1 MRMQAAGTQCLADS
15 PSRLESCEEWHRKG
29 LKGHWDQFWLEQ
41 NDRYGA
47 NRSMRC
53 ARICKF
59 QGFGIGSHENWGAL
73 KLLFLVAVFLVGSGW
88 ARAGLSGTGVI
99 TLVAGPDS
107 SGNYSYNIALKN
119 TGTTPI
125 SVFWFGGQ
133 PIDTMGDEI
142 DLLLDVPETTSAP
155 SNWYSQ
161 DTGMGGN
168 SGVGVIWGTFTNPI
182 PPGMTVSGFAF
193 TTPDPP
199 DYIIGNSRFYPNVSA
214 RTSTLYINANQ
225 SDPGYVFVVNSAISP
240 AGNVD
245 STQAAEDDQ
254 SKTYAFTVTYTDPV
268 GINAS
273 TIGNANLV
281 VTFPNDSQTQA
292 ATLVSTGLTNG
303 TSVQATYQISFSS
316 NLSSSDDGTYQVRL
330 NANSVKNVSGKA
342 AYPGNIG
349 SFTLPA
355 SGTPTPT
362 PTPTPSPTPTPAPS
376 STPTPTPI
384 GGGGGTTG
392 SARLINISTRAEVG
406 TGANILIPGFVINGN
421 GTETLLIRA
430 DGPALSTFGV
440 SGVLAQPSLSVF
452 DNAGHV
458 IATNT
463 GWGTNSNPSQ
473 IVSAAASV
481 GAFSLTSGSADCALI
496 ASLPAGAYTVQVS
509 GVKNTTGVVLA
520 EVYEVSYSGTR
531 LANIST
537 RALVGTGANI
547 IIPGFVIAGTGSE
560 ELLARG
566 DGPSL
571 TAFGV
576 AGALALP
583 SLSVFNN
590 AGTVVASN
598 TGWGTG
604 SNPSQIVS
612 AGASVGAFALTT
624 GSADSALIVNLSAGA
639 YTMQLSGVNASTGVA
654 LAEVYEVP

>member
-1 MRMQAAGTQCLADS
+1 MRDG
-15 PSRLESCEEWHRKG
+15 RL
-29 LKGHWDQFWLEQ
+29 LKFPL
-41 NDRYGA
+41 
-47 NRSMRC
+47 
-53 ARICKF
+53 
-59 QGFGIGSHENWGAL
+59 FGIRSHEKTRSL
-73 KLLFLVAVFLVGSGW
+73 RVLVLVSVLLVGAAS
-88 ARAGLSGTGVI
+88 ARAGLRGTGVI
-99 TLVAGPDS
+99 SLVSGPDS
-107 SGNYSYNIALKN
+107 SGNYSYNIALTN
-119 TGTTPI
+119 TGTTAI
-125 SVFWFGGQ
+125 GAFWFGGQ
-133 PIDTMGDEI
+133 IIDTMGDEI
-142 DLLLDVPETTSAP
+142 DLLLDAPETTSGP
-155 SNWYSQ
+155 TNWFSEN
-161 DTGMGGN
+161 TGMGGN
-168 SGVGVIWGTFTNPI
+168 NGVGVIWASSTNPI
-182 PPGMTVSGFAF
+182 LPGVTVSGFAF

-199 DYIIGNSRFYPNVSA
+199 DYIVGNSRFYPSVSA
-214 RTSTLYINANQ
+214 RTSTLYITSSQ
-225 SDPGYVFVVNSAISP
+225 TDPGYVFVVNSAISP

-245 STQAAEDDQ
+245 STQAAENDQ
-254 SKTYAFTVTYTDPV
+254 SKTYAFTVTYTDPA

-273 TIGNANLV
+273 TIGNSNLV
-281 VTFPNDSQTQA
+281 VTFPNNTQTQA
-292 ATLVSTGLTNG
+292 ATLVSTGLANG
-303 TSVQATYQISFSS
+303 SSVQATYQISFAS
-316 NLSSSDDGTYQVRL
+316 NLSSSDDGSYQVVL
-330 NANSVKNVSGKA
+330 NANTVKNIAGKA
-342 AYPGNIG
+342 VYSGNVG
-349 SFTLPA
+349 SFTLSA

-362 PTPTPSPTPTPAPS
+362 PGP
-376 STPTPTPI
+376 TPTPTPTPT
-384 GGGGGTTG
+384 GGGGGTAG

-406 TGANILIPGFVINGN
+406 TGANILIPGFVISGS

-430 DGPALSTFGV
+430 DGPALSSFGV
-440 SGVLAQPSLSVF
+440 GGVLAQPSLSVF
-452 DNAGHV
+452 DNSGHV

-463 GWGTNSNPSQ
+463 GWGTNSNPTQ

-509 GVKNTTGVVLA
+509 GVNDTTGVVLA

-576 AGALALP
+576 AGALAKP

-598 TGWGTG
+598 TGWATG
-604 SNPSQIVS
+604 SNPSQIMS

-639 YTMQLSGVNASTGVA
+639 YTMQLSGVDASTGVA
-654 LAEVYEVP
+654 LAEVYEIP